1 MVAEQAGYAPRE
13 MTGDKQVATTWLITG
28 VSSGFG
34 RAIAQ
39 AALDRGDQ
47 VCGTLRRPD
56 ACAAFEALAPGRAHA
71 LLLDVTDEARVH
83 AVVAEAQRRMG
94 GVDRLVNNAGHGM
107 VGAIEET
114 GLAQIRSLFEVNL
127 LGAIAMIQAVLPAM
141 RARRAGRIV
150 NITSVSGLAPWS
162 GTAIYGATKYA
173 LECIGQTLAQ
183 EVAPLGIRVINVAP
197 GGFRTD
203 FAGRSMAIAERTI
216 ADYAATAHQA
226 RRIFEAGAGREPGDP
241 ARAAAAILK
250 ACDHADPPLH
260 LLLGAD
266 ALHYAEDHLA
276 AIAADID
283 AWRQVSLST
292 AVEEGD

>member
-1 MVAEQAGYAPRE
+1 MFAGRAGYAS
-13 MTGDKQVATTWLITG
+13 GKWSGGKQLATTWLITG

-34 RAIAQ
+34 RAIAR
-39 AALDRGDQ
+39 AALDRGDI
-47 VCGTLRRPD
+47 VCGTLRNPEARG
-56 ACAAFEALAPGRAHA
+56 AFEALAPGRAYA
-71 LLLDVTDEARVH
+71 LLLDVTDEAGVH
-83 AVVAEAQRRMG
+83 AAVAEAERRMG
-94 GVDRLVNNAGHGM
+94 GIDRLVNNAGHGM

-114 GLAQIRSLFEVNL
+114 GLAQIRSLFDVNL

-141 RARRAGRIV
+141 RARRAGRII

-216 ADYAATAHQA
+216 ADYAETAHQA
-226 RRIFEAGAGREPGDP
+226 RQVFEAGAGREQGDP
-241 ARAAAAILK
+241 MRAAAAILK
-250 ACDHADPPLH
+250 ASDQDEPPLH

-283 AWRQVSLST
+283 AWRETSLST
-292 AVEEGD
+292 AITA